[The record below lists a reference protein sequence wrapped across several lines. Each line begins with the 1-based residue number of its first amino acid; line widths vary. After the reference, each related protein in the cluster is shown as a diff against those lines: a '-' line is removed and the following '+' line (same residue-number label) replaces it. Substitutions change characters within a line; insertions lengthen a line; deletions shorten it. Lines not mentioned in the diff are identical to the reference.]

1 MLYEMIAIIR
11 PGKIHEVKEIMQT
24 AGSTILRSGGVIR
37 DMANWGVFMLPRAT
51 TYAQARYKKGHYV
64 VMRYDAGVK
73 AQETVSMALRLEP
86 RVIRATSVKLGG
98 GKLERM
104 AKLNKVPWNTL
115 ISQQE
120 QEGILSGKV

>member
-37 DMANWGVFMLPRAT
+37 DIANWGVFMLPRAT

-86 RVIRATSVKLGG
+86 RVIRATSVKLGA

-104 AKLNKVPWNTL
+104 AKLSKVPWNTQV
-115 ISQQE
+115 SMQME
-120 QEGILSGKV
+120 KGLSDKQ

>member
-1 MLYEMIAIIR
+1 
-11 PGKIHEVKEIMQT
+11 MQT